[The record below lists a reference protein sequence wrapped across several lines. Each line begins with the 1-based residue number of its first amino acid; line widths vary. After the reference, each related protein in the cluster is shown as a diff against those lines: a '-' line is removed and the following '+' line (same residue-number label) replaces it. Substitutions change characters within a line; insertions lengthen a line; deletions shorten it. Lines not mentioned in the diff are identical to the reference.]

1 VIEIVIV
8 GTTPPCAKCKRAEAE
23 ALSAASR
30 FPNEVQVRK
39 IDALGLEAQEFG
51 LIVTPTV
58 LINGETVASGRVMPE
73 AQLSAH
79 IASVLKE

>member
-1 VIEIVIV
+1 
-8 GTTPPCAKCKRAEAE
+8 
-23 ALSAASR
+23 
-30 FPNEVQVRK
+30 VRK

-58 LINGETVASGRVMPE
+58 LINGEIVASGRVMPE